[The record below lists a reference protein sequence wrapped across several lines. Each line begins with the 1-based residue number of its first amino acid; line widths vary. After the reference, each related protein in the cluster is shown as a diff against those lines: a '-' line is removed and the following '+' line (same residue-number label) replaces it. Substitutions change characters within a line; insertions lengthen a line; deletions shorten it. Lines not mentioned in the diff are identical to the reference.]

1 MSRTGA
7 QWDDY
12 EESKQHKARRFAKL
26 QRIQGLRDLL
36 ETHESNPDN
45 DHDYVLKLRAR
56 QELSQTNITVASIQ
70 PCTVLDPFAGSGT
83 TGMVALELGR
93 KAMLIELNPKYCDL
107 IRQRCNVTIG
117 LALA

>member
-12 EESKQHKARRFAKL
+12 EQDREHKARRIAKL

-45 DHDYVLKLRAR
+45 DHEYVLKLRAR
-56 QELSQTNITVASIQ
+56 LRAAQNQ
-70 PCTVLDPFAGSGT
+70 
-83 TGMVALELGR
+83 LE
-93 KAMLIELNPKYCDL
+93 AMA
-107 IRQRCNVTIG
+107 V
-117 LALA
+117 